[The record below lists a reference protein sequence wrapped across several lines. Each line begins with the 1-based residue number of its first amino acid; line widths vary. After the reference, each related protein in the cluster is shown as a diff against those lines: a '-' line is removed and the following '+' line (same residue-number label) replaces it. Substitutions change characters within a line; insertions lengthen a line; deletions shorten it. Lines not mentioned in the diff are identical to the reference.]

1 MEPLTTNEVQRVA
14 DYQDEVSEPGMFEG
28 EPRWA
33 PHFWEG
39 VMNGGSDATYERR
52 DGTIVDTFDIVPDDV
67 RLFPE
72 LRTVKRVSIW
82 RTSDGFVQTRA
93 K

>member
-1 MEPLTTNEVQRVA
+1 MEPLTKDEVQMIA
-14 DYQDEVSEPGMFEG
+14 DYQDEVNEPGMFAG

-39 VMNGGSDATYERR
+39 VMNGGGDATYERR
-52 DGTIVDTFDIVPDDV
+52 DGTVVDTFDIDATDI

-72 LRTVKRVSIW
+72 LATVKAVSIW
-82 RTSDGFVQTRA
+82 RTSDGFINTRCR
-93 K
+93 